1 MAGNQKI
8 QVNGVTVQPPRP
20 ALNFMPLSGTAIA
33 QTDDTVNGATIITL
47 PGQPS
52 AATVPFSATPTF
64 NVATAA
70 VQRIVLTGNIT
81 GYTVPAGAYEGQSL
95 TLKFIQDGTGS
106 RTLAGTPA
114 NVRLAGGALTL
125 TTTASKVDTLN
136 FLWDATLTQW
146 IEECRALGA

>member
-8 QVNGVTVQPPRP
+8 QVNGVTAQPFRP
-20 ALNFMPLSGTAIA
+20 ALNLVPLSGSSIPL
-33 QTDDTVNGATIITL
+33 TDDTVNGATVITL
-47 PGQPS
+47 PGQPLT
-52 AATVPFSATPTF
+52 ATVAFSATPTF

-81 GYTVPAGAYEGQSL
+81 GWTTPAGAYEGQTL
-95 TLKFIQDGTGS
+95 TIKFIQDGTGS

-114 NVRLAGGALTL
+114 NLRLAGGALTL
-125 TTTASKVDTLN
+125 STGANKCDTLN

-146 IEECRALGA
+146 IEECRALNA